1 MVLSF
6 GPFLHVVLD
15 ETYLEPRAFL
25 CPFYGFAFEKTDVDD
40 FAGKMLHEIH
50 TDVALCVAGMIGA
63 AILAW
68 FVLLLVRR
76 SEVLAL
82 ARIGQASL

>member
-1 MVLSF
+1 VLSF
-6 GPFLHVVLD
+6 GPFLHVILD
-15 ETYLEPRAFL
+15 EIYLEPRAFL

-40 FAGKMLHEIH
+40 FAGKMLQEIH
-50 TDVALCVAGMIGA
+50 TDVTLYVPGMIWA

-76 SEVLAL
+76 SEVLDFPRTGYL
-82 ARIGQASL
+82 